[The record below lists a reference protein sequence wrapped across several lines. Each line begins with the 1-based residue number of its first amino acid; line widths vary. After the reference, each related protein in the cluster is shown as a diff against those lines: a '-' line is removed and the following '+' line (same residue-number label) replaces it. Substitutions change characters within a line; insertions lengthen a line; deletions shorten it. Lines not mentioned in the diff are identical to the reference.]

1 MAYDTKTLMNVVR
14 MGGATL
20 SGTTPS
26 NTSLV
31 DMQGYEALTVLL
43 TTGTVT
49 DAGTAAGFTM
59 KLQHS
64 DTTVAGDFVDCA
76 AAEIIPTSAGA
87 TTLTVTSDDD
97 DDKAIGT
104 IGYRGNKRYVR
115 AVVTGTT
122 GTNAVYVAFGIRGK
136 NSSASAPVTGVTTAT
151 AAT

>member
-1 MAYDTKTLMNVVR
+1 MAFDAKNALNFVR

-31 DMQGYEALTVLL
+31 DMQGFEALTVLL

-49 DAGTAAGFTM
+49 DAGTASGFTL

-64 DTTVAGDFVDCA
+64 DTTVAGDFVDCTSDH
-76 AAEIIPTSAGA
+76 IIPTSAGA
-87 TTLTVTSDDD
+87 ITLTVTADTD

-104 IGYRGNKRYVR
+104 IGYRGGKRYVR

-122 GTNAVYVAFGIRGK
+122 LTDAAYVAWGVRSY
-136 NSSASAPVTGVTTAT
+136 NSSTSAPVAAVTTAT

>member
-1 MAYDTKTLMNVVR
+1 MAAFDIKSDLQVMR

-20 SGTTPS
+20 AGATPA

-31 DMQGYEALTVLL
+31 DMRGWEGLSVLL
-43 TTGTVT
+43 TTGAVA
-49 DAGTAAGFTM
+49 DAGTAAGFTT

-64 DTTVAGDFVDCA
+64 DTTVAGDFADCA
-76 AAEIIPTSAGA
+76 AGDLIGA
-87 TTLTVTSDDD
+87 SLTVTADAD

-115 AVVTGTT
+115 AVTT
-122 GTNAVYVAFGIRGK
+122 GTAGTDAIIVIFGILGR
-136 NSSASAPVTGVTTAT
+136 AVTEPVTAIGTAT

>member
-1 MAYDTKTLMNVVR
+1 MFDQKTELNIVR

-20 SGTTPS
+20 SGTTPA

-49 DAGTAAGFTM
+49 DAGAAAGFTL

-64 DTTVAGDFVDCA
+64 DTTAAVDFVDCT
-76 AAEIIPTSAGA
+76 AAEVIPTSVGD
-87 TTLTVTSDDD
+87 TTLSVTADAD

-115 AVVTGTT
+115 AVITGTALT
-122 GTNAVYVAFGIRGK
+122 DAVVVVFGIRGHF
-136 NSSASAPVTGVTTAT
+136 SQQSAPVPAVTTPT

>member
-1 MAYDTKTLMNVVR
+1 MAYDTKNLLNVVR

-49 DAGTAAGFTM
+49 DAGTTAGFTM

-64 DTTVAGDFVDCA
+64 DTTAAADFVDCA
-76 AAEIIPTSAGA
+76 ATEIIPTSAGA

-97 DDKAIGT
+97 DDKAIGSL
-104 IGYRGNKRYVR
+104 GYRGGKRYVR

-122 GTNAVYVAFGIRGK
+122 GTNAVYVAFGIRGA
-136 NSSASAPVTGVTTAT
+136 NSSASAPVAAVTTAT
-151 AAT
+151 SAT